1 MGPLNIIFM
10 DCPFNA
16 VSLTV
21 STLTHLLGT
30 LLLNRGGGLWGL
42 VNPGGGGQVSAG
54 QRQAERLLLEVDLS
68 GMGFVSDG
76 CFCWSQTDCRA

>member
-1 MGPLNIIFM
+1 MGPLNIILM
-10 DCPFNA
+10 GHPFNT

-21 STLTHLLGT
+21 STLTHLLGM

-42 VNPGGGGQVSAG
+42 VNPGGGCQVSAG

-68 GMGFVSDG
+68 GMGLVSDG
-76 CFCWSQTDCRA
+76 CFCWSQRDRRA